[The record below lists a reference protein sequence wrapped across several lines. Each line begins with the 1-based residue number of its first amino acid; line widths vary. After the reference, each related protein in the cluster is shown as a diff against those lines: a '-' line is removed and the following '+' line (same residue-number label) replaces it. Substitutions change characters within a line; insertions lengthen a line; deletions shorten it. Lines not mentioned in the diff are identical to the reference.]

1 MYISLKD
8 FISFIKFAIVGVI
21 NTLLNWLIFF
31 NLNRLGLYYISSNI
45 IAYIMATMN
54 SYLWN
59 SILVFKYKVS
69 FINNRSIKFILLNLS
84 GLIINTILLFILV
97 DIFYFKKLTA
107 LILVTPIVMILNFAV
122 NKLWIFK
129 K

>member
-1 MYISLKD
+1 
-8 FISFIKFAIVGVI
+8 
-21 NTLLNWLIFF
+21 
-31 NLNRLGLYYISSNI
+31 
-45 IAYIMATMN
+45 MATMN